1 METVVEGRA
10 YYQGNLVECCIGIE
24 GGKIVSIKKVLKGEK
39 HYNYSNKLILPAA
52 IDAHVHFRDPGLTYK
67 EDFQT
72 GTIAAAFGGVS
83 CIFDMPNTL
92 PPAISSETIKEKMES
107 VAKKAWID
115 FGLFGGCVSSF
126 KPESIADMV
135 IGYKLFMSSITGE
148 LLVPDDQSMI
158 KIMTSVSKTGKVIS
172 VHAEDERMIRK
183 LPEINL
189 LDHDRNRPIE
199 AEISAIEKLVSNF
212 SGNRVHIC
220 HISSARS
227 FNSIRDTKFTTEVTP
242 HHLLLDNSCELG
254 AFGKVNPPLRNRNER
269 ELLFEAFIQGKFDII
284 ASDHAPH
291 TIEEK
296 EDDFDVAPC
305 GMPGVETTVP
315 LMLNL
320 VKRDLIDLKTFTKC
334 ACERPAE
341 IFGLRKGRI
350 EVGFDGD
357 LIVVD
362 HKKIERIKAENL
374 HSKCDWT
381 AFENYE
387 AIFPH
392 ALFLRGMLVME
403 DRSIVGERAGRNVVV
418 RREKSQH

>member
-1 METVVEGRA
+1 MEIVVEGRA
-10 YYQGNLVECCIGIE
+10 FYQGTLVDCCIGIE
-24 GGKIVSIKKVLKGEK
+24 GGKIVSIKKILKGEK

-52 IDAHVHFRDPGLTYK
+52 IDAHVHFRDPGLTHK

-92 PPAISSETIKEKMES
+92 PPAISVEAIREKTQL
-107 VAKKAWID
+107 VAKKAWVD
-115 FGLFGGCVSSF
+115 FGLFGGCAPSF

-135 IGYKLFMSSITGE
+135 IGYKLFMSSTTGM
-148 LLVPDDQSMI
+148 LLVPDDQSLT
-158 KIMTSVSKTGKVIS
+158 KILASVSKTGKVIS
-172 VHAEDERMIRK
+172 VHAEDEKMILK
-183 LPEINL
+183 LPEKNL
-189 LDHDRNRPIE
+189 FDHDRNRPIE
-199 AEISAIEKLVSNF
+199 AEINAIRKLVWNF
-212 SGNRVHIC
+212 SGRRIHIC
-220 HISSARS
+220 HISAAASL
-227 FNSIRDTKFTTEVTP
+227 NSIENSKFTTEVTP
-242 HHLLLDNSCELG
+242 HHLLLDNSFELG

-269 ELLFEAFIQGKFDII
+269 ELLFEAFANGKIDII

-296 EDDFDVAPC
+296 EDDFDIAPC

-320 VKRDLIDLKTFTKC
+320 VRRGLIDLKTLIMC
-334 ACERPAE
+334 ACEKPAQ
-341 IFGLRKGRI
+341 IFGLPKGRI

-357 LIVVD
+357 LVVVD
-362 HKKIERIKAENL
+362 LKKIEKIRAENL
-374 HSKCDWT
+374 HSKCGWT

-392 ALFLRGMLVME
+392 SLFLRGMLVVE
-403 DRSIVGERAGRNVVV
+403 DRSIVGERVGRNVVV
-418 RREKSQH
+418 HREKPQR